1 MDEGSQASHHEAP
14 MRRATPFAAF
24 EFLIAWRYLRA
35 KRAEGGVSAMTW
47 ISLIG
52 IALAV
57 AALIIVLA
65 VRSGFRTEFVD
76 AILGAN
82 AHVTVYEQR
91 FNGPSGR
98 FDYRIEEFE
107 ALTCPSAG
115 GAGRHACSP
124 VDPRPGHG
132 DGQRSKPWGDGFWHH
147 A

>member
-1 MDEGSQASHHEAP
+1 MT
-14 MRRATPFAAF
+14 RAAPFAAF

-82 AHVTVYEQR
+82 AHVTSMNNV
-91 FNGPSGR
+91 SM
-98 FDYRIEEFE
+98 
-107 ALTCPSAG
+107 A
-115 GAGRHACSP
+115 P
-124 VDPRPGHG
+124 VAVSTIGSKTSRP
-132 DGQRSKPWGDGFWHH
+132 
-147 A
+147 

>member
-1 MDEGSQASHHEAP
+1 MDEGPEASHREAP
-14 MRRATPFAAF
+14 MTRAAPFAAF

-91 FNGPSGR
+91 FDGPSGS
-98 FDYRIEEFE
+98 FDYRIEDFE
-107 ALTCPSAG
+107 ALTAQVQAVPG
-115 GAGRHACSP
+115 GHACSAA
-124 VDPRPGHG
+124 DTRAGHG
-132 DGQRSKPWGDGFWHH
+132 HGKRSKSRGDCFWHH